1 MGEYELVVALMNGI
15 FCTALYINATS
26 AIPRSPTIPHLPQA
40 FLLLIANVDTSVE
53 SPSNYTMKRLAP
65 SPPRVLAFEPQAT
78 GRYAVW
84 HCHDKLTTSFDVWE
98 VSTLDV
104 IASSKKKGS
113 GCAEIKDLFL
123 EAGNR
128 YIVSLDSGRPSDH
141 APRHQGELDFG
152 ITLLRD

>member
-1 MGEYELVVALMNGI
+1 MAYA
-15 FCTALYINATS
+15 APLYINTIGAK
-26 AIPRSPTIPHLPQA
+26 PRSPTITPLPQA
-40 FLLLIANVDTSVE
+40 FLLLIANADTSIE
-53 SPSNYTMKRLAP
+53 YPSNYTMKRLAP
-65 SPPRVLAFEPQAT
+65 SPPRVLAFEPQVT
-78 GRYAVW
+78 GKYAVW

-104 IASSKKKGS
+104 IASSKKKGA
-113 GCAEIKDLFL
+113 GCAEIRDLLL

-141 APRHQGELDFG
+141 ASRHQGELDFG